1 MNSVRGAW
9 RLLRALLHALAGLA
23 TILWAFPRLDMAGRQ
38 ARVQSWA
45 RGTLDVLGI
54 RLRVRG
60 QPPLHGPMLLVANH
74 VSWLDILVML
84 AACHCRFV
92 SKAEVRHWPLIGPLA
107 TGAGTLYIERRSR
120 RDALRVVHEMAARLR
135 AGDVLAVFPE
145 GTTSDGIDLL
155 PFHGN
160 LIQAALAADVPA
172 LPVALQFVDSAS
184 GIRSLS
190 PCYIDDDTLVSS
202 LWRTVTGPA
211 ITALVSY
218 GEPQHVHGRDRR
230 TWAADLQRAVRDL
243 RVPAEAGPT

>member
-1 MNSVRGAW
+1 MNAVRGAW

-38 ARVQSWA
+38 ARVQAWA
-45 RGTLDVLGI
+45 RGTLRVLGI
-54 RLRVRG
+54 RLQVRG
-60 QPPLHGPMLLVANH
+60 EPPLHGPLLLVANH
-74 VSWLDILVML
+74 VSWLDILVIL

-92 SKAEVRHWPLIGPLA
+92 SKSEVRHWPLVGTLA

-135 AGDVLAVFPE
+135 AGDVLAIFPE

-160 LIQAALAADVPA
+160 LIQAAVSAEVPA
-172 LPVALQFVDSAS
+172 QPVALDFIDAAS
-184 GIRSLS
+184 GGRSLS
-190 PCYIDDDTLVSS
+190 PCYIGDDTLVGS

-211 ITALVSY
+211 FTAVVSF
-218 GEPQHVHGRDRR
+218 GEAQSVHGRDRR
-230 TWAADLQRAVRDL
+230 NWAADLRQAVHELRAG
-243 RVPAEAGPT
+243 AEAGVR